1 MYVALIMYVAFYTK
15 ITRKLSEN
23 EMQIIDNIANEYA
36 TNLKSNRAMLG
47 YWDINV
53 MHYTVAITLKNY
65 VCCLVIV
72 VILM

>member
-47 YWDINV
+47 YWA
-53 MHYTVAITLKNY
+53 MLG
-65 VCCLVIV
+65 
-72 VILM
+72 

>member
-1 MYVALIMYVAFYTK
+1 MYVAFYTK

-47 YWDINV
+47 YWA
-53 MHYTVAITLKNY
+53 MLG
-65 VCCLVIV
+65 
-72 VILM
+72 